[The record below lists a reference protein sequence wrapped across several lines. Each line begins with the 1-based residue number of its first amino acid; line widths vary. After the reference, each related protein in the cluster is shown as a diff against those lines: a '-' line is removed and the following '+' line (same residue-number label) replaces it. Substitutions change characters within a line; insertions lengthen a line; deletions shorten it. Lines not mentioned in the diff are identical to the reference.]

1 MKTKKRP
8 FCFCCHYL
16 ISVTWTFSHSLIIIS
31 RYHSRIPYTKNVNE
45 TKKTHLF
52 VDSGLSGGKKVWNGW
67 LVGVTHYHHRHR
79 HFFVVCGYI

>member
-1 MKTKKRP
+1 MTKKTTILLFLLSLFDFRYG
-8 FCFCCHYL
+8 H
-16 ISVTWTFSHSLIIIS
+16 SHILIIIS
-31 RYHSRIPYTKNVNE
+31 SRYHSQIPYTKNVNE
-45 TKKTHLF
+45 KKTHLF